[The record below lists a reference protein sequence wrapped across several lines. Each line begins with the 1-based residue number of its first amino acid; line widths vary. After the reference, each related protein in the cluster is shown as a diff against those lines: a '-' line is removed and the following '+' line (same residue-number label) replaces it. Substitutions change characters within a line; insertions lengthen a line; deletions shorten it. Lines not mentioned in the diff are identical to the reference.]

1 MTASVA
7 IGEFSRLTHLTIKSL
22 RHYHEHGLLVP
33 YAVDEASGY
42 RRYSIDQVPDA
53 LLIGR
58 LRALDM
64 PLAEVRRVVDT
75 TSPQERDAAIADHL
89 FRMERELGRTREIVA
104 SLRDL
109 LRPPVA
115 PEITRRSLDDLVAVT
130 ATDHVGRD
138 EIGAWCAET
147 FTELYSDLD
156 QQRRNAQRA
165 RGCLLQRRVLH
176 RGERRGD
183 RVRPGR
189 PERPFDEGSPEPVK
203 GSGHMTVAGGDVRRR
218 RARGALR
225 RLRPDLRG
233 ARLPR
238 RGPRDRGTR
247 TDPGDLSG
255 QPTRYNRRVQLPH
268 RGVLAR
274 LELSQGGR
282 PLEPPRARAPTHGSA
297 QTQAKGHHANH
308 QPRPDRDRQRQRR
321 RTGHLLQPASR
332 PAAGRR
338 RQPVLRRRP
347 RQLPTAVVRL

>member
-115 PEITRRSLDDLVAVT
+115 PEITPALTSTTWSRS
-130 ATDHVGRD
+130 
-138 EIGAWCAET
+138 
-147 FTELYSDLD
+147 
-156 QQRRNAQRA
+156 
-165 RGCLLQRRVLH
+165 
-176 RGERRGD
+176 
-183 RVRPGR
+183 RP
-189 PERPFDEGSPEPVK
+189 PTMS
-203 GSGHMTVAGGDVRRR
+203 A
-218 RARGALR
+218 
-225 RLRPDLRG
+225 
-233 ARLPR
+233 
-238 RGPRDRGTR
+238 GTR
-247 TDPGDLSG
+247 SAPGVPKPS
-255 QPTRYNRRVQLPH
+255 PSSTRP
-268 RGVLAR
+268 
-274 LELSQGGR
+274 
-282 PLEPPRARAPTHGSA
+282 
-297 QTQAKGHHANH
+297 
-308 QPRPDRDRQRQRR
+308 
-321 RTGHLLQPASR
+321 
-332 PAAGRR
+332 
-338 RQPVLRRRP
+338 
-347 RQLPTAVVRL
+347 

>member
-109 LRPPVA
+109 LRPPFA
-115 PEITRRSLDDLVAVT
+115 PEITRRYLDDVVAVT

-147 FTELYSDLD
+147 FTELYQTLINSGSTPSGPGGAFYSDEFFTE
-156 QQRRNAQRA
+156 AA
-165 RGCLLQRRVLH
+165 
-176 RGERRGD
+176 ER
-183 RVRPGR
+183 
-189 PERPFDEGSPEPVK
+189 
-203 GSGHMTVAGGDVRRR
+203 
-218 RARGALR
+218 
-225 RLRPDLRG
+225 
-233 ARLPR
+233 
-238 RGPRDRGTR
+238 
-247 TDPGDLSG
+247 
-255 QPTRYNRRVQLPH
+255 
-268 RGVLAR
+268 
-274 LELSQGGR
+274 
-282 PLEPPRARAPTHGSA
+282 
-297 QTQAKGHHANH
+297 
-308 QPRPDRDRQRQRR
+308 
-321 RTGHLLQPASR
+321 
-332 PAAGRR
+332 
-338 RQPVLRRRP
+338 
-347 RQLPTAVVRL
+347 